1 MSPSEAVSPGGTV
14 DPMQPFER
22 LRYLARWG
30 DDDEPELLSEAA
42 DCLAAFGGDP
52 AGLVVACRRL
62 LAHHSSTA
70 ALWWLCSQVLA
81 APDAMDAAWTAW
93 QAYHDDPTPGRLA
106 AALPFP
112 HDDPVAVLGWPEVIG
127 AGLGERPDLDVVAIR
142 WRNGA
147 DKLSRRLRMTEQPV
161 RVVSETELLAIE
173 PSHLLI
179 EASAAGGGNALVPP
193 GSGDLAAA
201 ARSHGTKVWLVA
213 GLGRVLPDRLFQSLL
228 QAVGEREDRELLRA
242 DQADQVAGPTGLESP
257 ATLARRMDCTTAPE
271 LLRLAG

>member
-1 MSPSEAVSPGGTV
+1 
-14 DPMQPFER
+14 MQPFER

-81 APDAMDAAWTAW
+81 APDTMDAAWTAW

-112 HDDPVAVLGWPEVIG
+112 HDDPVAVLGWPEVVG
-127 AGLGERPDLDVVAIR
+127 TGLGERPDLDIVAIR
-142 WRNGA
+142 WRTGA
-147 DKLSRRLRMTEQPV
+147 DKLSRRLRLTEQPV
-161 RVVSETELLAIE
+161 RVVSEPELLAIE
-173 PSHLLI
+173 PSHLLV

-193 GSGDLAAA
+193 GSVDLATA

-228 QAVGEREDRELLRA
+228 QAVGEREDRELMRA
-242 DQADQVAGPTGLESP
+242 DQADQIVGPTGLESP
-257 ATLARRMDCTTAPE
+257 ATLVRRMDCTIAPE

>member
-1 MSPSEAVSPGGTV
+1 
-14 DPMQPFER
+14 MQPFER
-22 LRYLARWG
+22 LRYLARWSE
-30 DDDEPELLSEAA
+30 DDEPELLSEAA

-70 ALWWLCSQVLA
+70 TLWWLCSQVLA

-93 QAYHDDPTPGRLA
+93 QAYCDDPTPGRLA

-112 HDDPVAVLGWPEVIG
+112 HDDPVAVLGWPEVVG
-127 AGLGERPDLDVVAIR
+127 TGLGERPDLDVVAVR
-142 WRNGA
+142 SRSGA

-161 RVVSETELLAIE
+161 RVVAEPELLALE

-179 EASAAGGGNALVPP
+179 EATAAGGGGALVPP
-193 GSGDLAAA
+193 GAVDLAAA
-201 ARSHGTKVWLVA
+201 ARSHGAKIWLVA
-213 GLGRVLPDRLFQSLL
+213 GTGRVLPERLFTSLL
-228 QAVGEREDRELLRA
+228 RAVGEETDRELMRA
-242 DQADQVAGPTGLESP
+242 EQADQVVGPTGLEPP
-257 ATLARRMDCTTAPE
+257 ASFARRMDCTIAPE